1 MSTATGARLYND
13 EEFFVSCDIN
23 VPVSSKMRARLAR
36 APVVAREAEDLAL
49 LPGILDKMI
58 RGGDPAPAFENL
70 TSPVG
75 DVDTGDVDD
84 ALEKRQGA
92 CGLWSQ
98 TTHRVGNG
106 NPHQNYFLKQLSVFK

>member
-1 MSTATGARLYND
+1 
-13 EEFFVSCDIN
+13 
-23 VPVSSKMRARLAR
+23 MRARLAR
-36 APVVAREAEDLAL
+36 APLVAREAEDLAL

-58 RGGDPAPAFENL
+58 KGGDPAPAFDGNL
-70 TSPVG
+70 TSPAG
-75 DVDTGDVDD
+75 DVDTGDVD

-106 NPHQNYFLKQLSVFK
+106 NPHQNYFLKQLSVFQ

>member
-1 MSTATGARLYND
+1 MSIATGARLYND
-13 EEFFVSCDIN
+13 EEFFVSCDMN

-36 APVVAREAEDLAL
+36 SPVVAREAEDLAL
-49 LPGILDKMI
+49 LPGMLDKMI
-58 RGGDPAPAFENL
+58 KGGDPAPAFEGNL
-70 TSPVG
+70 TSPAG
-75 DVDTGDVDD
+75 DVD

-106 NPHQNYFLKQLSVFK
+106 NPHQNYFLKQLSVF